1 MGHRIFSAVLLL
13 SLVFSLQASLA
24 QYGQVEGASGQSKVV
39 EIATGESMIEKR
51 SQENIRLV
59 VIGVI
64 AAIIILVLFL
74 MPGSFLRRKSR
85 R

>member
-1 MGHRIFSAVLLL
+1 MGYRIFSAVLLF
-13 SLVFSLQASLA
+13 SLILSLQASLA
-24 QYGQVEGASGQSKVV
+24 QYGQVESESGQSKVV

-64 AAIIILVLFL
+64 AAIIILVFFL

>member
-1 MGHRIFSAVLLL
+1 MGYRIFSTVLLF
-13 SLVFSLQASLA
+13 SLILSLQASLA
-24 QYGQVEGASGQSKVV
+24 QYGQVESESGQSKVV

-51 SQENIRLV
+51 SQENIRLIV
-59 VIGVI
+59 TGVI
-64 AAIIILVLFL
+64 VVVIILVLFL